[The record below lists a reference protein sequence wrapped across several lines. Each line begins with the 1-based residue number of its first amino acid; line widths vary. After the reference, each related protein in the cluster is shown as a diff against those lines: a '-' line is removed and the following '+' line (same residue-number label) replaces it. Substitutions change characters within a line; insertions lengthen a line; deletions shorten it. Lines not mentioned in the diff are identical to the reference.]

1 MRIPVD
7 LPRRRRSR
15 RPGRRRV
22 WFLVAAAV
30 IVVLVTSLRGI
41 AGFYTDY
48 LWFKDLG
55 FQRVFTGIL
64 GAKLLLFFTAL
75 VIVAVAVWLN
85 LFIAD
90 RLAPEVRGPGPEDE
104 IVTRYREA
112 VGSHSGKVRL
122 VVAAVFAFLT
132 AGGVTS
138 HWNDLLLFEHGA
150 RFGTA
155 DPQFHKDIGFYVF
168 KLPFYTFLLNWLLL
182 AVVITTI
189 VTIGAHYLN
198 GGIRLQ
204 SPTQRGASP
213 QVKAHLSVLLAV
225 IALMKAVGYYLQ
237 RFELNFSTRG
247 FKEGAFYTDVHAK
260 LPVLTLLMLIS
271 VAAAV
276 LLLVNI
282 QRRGWALPA
291 IAVGLWVFVA
301 LIIGGLY
308 PAFIQKFRVDPAK
321 AKLEARY
328 IDRNIG
334 ATRAAYKIGASVS
347 RQDFTA
353 ATTLAAGDLQDD
365 ASTVRNIRLW
375 DPDPNITRKTFAN
388 QQSIRDY
395 YTVRDVDVDRYTL
408 ASDPTQVVA
417 AVRELDPTKIPDNSW
432 VNRHLTYT
440 HGYSDIVAPAN
451 AANDQGFPD
460 YTTKDLPPTGQ
471 PVPVRQSAYF
481 GEGGGPGDY
490 AIVNT
495 RQPEIDY
502 QNPQGGNQTSSYAG
516 DRGVA
521 LNSTVRRAAFAL
533 RFGSINPLISSY
545 ISPTSRAL
553 YIRNIRDRAHKV
565 APFLKL
571 DADPYPAVAD
581 GQLLWIVDAYTTT
594 SRYPYSQSAQ
604 SGGLTDSDLQG
615 GSFNYVRNSV
625 KVTINAYDGTT
636 TLYVSDPSDPI
647 IRAYQRIFPGLL
659 VPMSKASPALLGH
672 FRYPEDIFKVQALQY
687 ADYHIDGAQNFFTGA
702 DAWNVAKDP
711 GIVVRN
717 GTTPTSLAQ
726 VPVGPQIT
734 VVSQTANGRIPPTYQ
749 QVRLPGDSQDT
760 FALLQPFTPRSAN
773 DSQPLLTAFLTARSN
788 PDDYG
793 RMTAYRIPSGQSI
806 NGPAFVDSIIN
817 TDTSISQQ
825 LSLLNAQG
833 SQVLFGNVVLVPIK
847 NSILYV
853 RPLYVQGSDPN
864 NQIPRLERVIV
875 VYGSQAKME
884 PTLQQALTDFFGSAP
899 ATREQQGGAPPG
911 GTTTTPTTPTVPT
924 VPTIPGTPGAS
935 PPAGGQAAAVDA
947 QTAQLI
953 AQANTDLLA
962 AQAALGKGDL
972 AGYQSNVSAAAGLLQ
987 QAADRAKAT
996 PAVGTPPL
1004 TAVAPS
1010 TAPSVAPAPSST
1022 VPTTPGAPPST
1033 GSA

>member
-22 WFLVAAAV
+22 WFLLAAAV

-55 FQRVFTGIL
+55 FQKVFTGIL
-64 GAKLLLFFTAL
+64 GAKVLLFITAF
-75 VIVAVAVWLN
+75 VIVAGAVWLN

-90 RLAPEVRGPGPEDE
+90 RLAPKLRGTGPEDE
-104 IVTRYREA
+104 IVARYREA
-112 VGSHSGKVRL
+112 MGSHTGKVRM

-132 AGGVTS
+132 AGGVSS
-138 HWNDLLLFEHGA
+138 HWNELLLFEHGGK
-150 RFGTA
+150 FGTK
-155 DPQFHKDIGFYVF
+155 DPQFHKDIGFFVF
-168 KLPFYTFLLNWLLL
+168 KLPFYGFLVNWVLL

-189 VTIGAHYLN
+189 VTIAAHYLN

-225 IALMKAVGYYLQ
+225 IALMKAIGYFLQ
-237 RFELNFSTRG
+237 RFELDFSTRG

-260 LPVLTLLMLIS
+260 LPVLTLLTLIS

-301 LIIGGLY
+301 LIVGGLY

-321 AKLEARY
+321 AKLEAKY
-328 IDRNIG
+328 IDRNIL
-334 ATRAAYKIGASVS
+334 ATRAAFKIGSNTVS

-353 ATTLAAGDLQDD
+353 VANLAPADLQND
-365 ASTVRNIRLW
+365 ASTIRNIRLW

-417 AVRELDPTKIPDNSW
+417 AVRELDPAKIPDSSW

-460 YTTKDLPPTGQ
+460 YVTKDLPPIGQ
-471 PVPVRQSAYF
+471 PVPLRQSAYF

-495 RQPEIDY
+495 KQPEVDY

-516 DRGVA
+516 SRGVA

-545 ISPTSRAL
+545 ISPKSRAL
-553 YIRNIRDRAHKV
+553 YIRNVRDRAHKV

-571 DADPYPAVAD
+571 DADPYPVVAD
-581 GQLLWIVDAYTTT
+581 GQLVWVIDAYTTT

-604 SGGLTDSDLQG
+604 SGGLSNSDLQG
-615 GSFNYVRNSV
+615 SSFNYVRNSV

-636 TLYVSDPSDPI
+636 TLYVSDAADPI
-647 IRAYQRIFPGLL
+647 IRTYQRIFPGLL
-659 VPMSKASPALLGH
+659 IPMSKASPALQAH

-717 GTTPTSLAQ
+717 GATPTSLAAA
-726 VPVGPQIT
+726 PVAGPQLT

-749 QVRLPGDSQDT
+749 QVRLPGDKQDT
-760 FALLQPFTPRSAN
+760 FALLQPFTPKSAN
-773 DSQPLLTAFLTARSN
+773 DSQPLLTAFLAARSN

-793 RMTAYRIPSGQSI
+793 RMTAYRIPSGQSV

-817 TDTSISQQ
+817 TDTTISQQ

-847 NSILYV
+847 DSILYV

-899 ATREQQGGAPPG
+899 ATREQQGGTPPG
-911 GTTTTPTTPTVPT
+911 GTTTPTTTT
-924 VPTIPGTPGAS
+924 PGTPSTA
-935 PPAGGQAAAVDA
+935 PAGGPTAAVDA

-953 AQANTDLLA
+953 AQANTALQA
-962 AQAALGKGDL
+962 AQTALGKGDL
-972 AGYQSNVSAAAGLLQ
+972 SGYQSNVTAAAALLQ
-987 QAADRAKAT
+987 QAADRAKAV
-996 PAVGTPPL
+996 PAGAPPTTL
-1004 TAVAPS
+1004 APA
-1010 TAPSVAPAPSST
+1010 TAPSVPASST